1 MEFLESTFKLV
12 PNSLR
17 PVIDDE
23 DRLQLMQ
30 QDVGLYDRELRL
42 AGDIGVLYLTNCNLY
57 WVSGE
62 QSKYRLSLSRVKL
75 VLQKSAFLTSSA
87 KIIVS
92 IGGSG
97 SVSDQK
103 QSESHLCTWICGVCE
118 ESNTLALFKS
128 SLKCSICGIASMQAD
143 VQVQC
148 RACTFINSGR
158 DQKCVVCDT
167 LLWPEQAIDEA
178 DVNEIST
185 REAASLG
192 PNYIKLSF
200 RSGGQSAFFTKLKQV
215 LSAKSWIQSNPE
227 VQQTEQQHTKQQIGL
242 SGLLNNLEQKRSTDK
257 ATLNEAFQD
266 LDSLM
271 AKSKM
276 VVQMVSSYAEKMQY
290 QTSAGSTV
298 NKRDDITDL
307 KDAMKSLG
315 LSNIVTRDVTG
326 DLYIS
331 ELSTQLR
338 QFLEPILSR
347 LGAVSMT
354 DAFCLYN
361 KARGMSLIS
370 ANDMHD
376 ACMLWNENDKSSLKV
391 QVLKSGL
398 KLITHSGFDLER
410 VLKQLFQSI
419 PYVNALILSEHTK
432 LSIAL
437 AQEEL
442 LAIEE
447 KGVLCRDETEHQIQF
462 YSNIF

>member
-12 PNSLR
+12 PDSLR
-17 PVIDDE
+17 PLFDDE

-30 QDVGLYDRELRL
+30 QDVGLYDREQRL
-42 AGDIGVLYLTNCNLY
+42 AGEMGVLYLTNSNLY

-92 IGGSG
+92 IGGSA
-97 SVSDQK
+97 SVSNQK
-103 QSESHLCTWICGVCE
+103 QSDNAYLCTWICGVCQ
-118 ESNTLALFKS
+118 ESNTLTTYKS
-128 SLKCSICGIASMQAD
+128 SLKCSVCGIASLQAD

-148 RACTFINSGR
+148 RACTFINYGR

-167 LLWPEQAIDEA
+167 LLWPEWARDEA
-178 DVNEIST
+178 DVNDIST
-185 REAASLG
+185 EEAASLG

-200 RSGGQSAFFTKLKQV
+200 RSGGQAAFFTKLKQV
-215 LSAKSWIQSNPE
+215 LSAKSWIQSNSE
-227 VQQTEQQHTKQQIGL
+227 VQQTESQPTKQQIGI

-271 AKSKM
+271 AKSKI

-290 QTSAGSTV
+290 QSSAGSNV
-298 NKRDDITDL
+298 NKRDEITDL

-315 LSNIVTRDVTG
+315 ISNIVTRDVTG

-338 QFLEPILSR
+338 QFLEPILAR
-347 LGAVSMT
+347 LGAASMT

-391 QVLKSGL
+391 QVLQSGL
-398 KLITHSGFDLER
+398 KLIKHSGFDLER
-410 VLKQLFQSI
+410 VLKELLQSI

-442 LAIEE
+442 F
-447 KGVLCRDETEHQIQF
+447 VSD
-462 YSNIF
+462 